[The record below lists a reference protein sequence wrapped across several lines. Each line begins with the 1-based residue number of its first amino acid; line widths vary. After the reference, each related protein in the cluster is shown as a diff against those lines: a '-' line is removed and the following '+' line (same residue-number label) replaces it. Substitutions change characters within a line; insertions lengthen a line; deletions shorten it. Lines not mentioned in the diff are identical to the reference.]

1 MFTLYDTYGFPVDL
15 TADIC
20 RERDVDVDMAGF
32 EAAMERQRDQA
43 RAAGKFKMAE
53 GLSYEGADTRF
64 EGYEQ
69 LELSGAK
76 VTALYVDG
84 TQVQQVQ
91 AGQSAVVVLDATPF
105 YAESGGQVGDTGLLE
120 ADGLRFAV
128 ADTLKIQ
135 AGVFGHHGVL
145 ESGTLSVGDSLLAR
159 VDAVRRARTVR
170 NHSATHLM
178 HKALRQV
185 LGAHV
190 QQRGSLV
197 DPDKTRFDFA
207 QDAPLTAE
215 QIARVE
221 AIVNAEILANQPT
234 VAQVMPYDD
243 AVKGGAMALFGE
255 KYGDTVRVLDIGFAR
270 TLRRHPRVPHR
281 RHRPVQDRVRG
292 RRGRWR
298 APRRSHYWRQCARL
312 GAEPERAADAGRGH
326 AAQHAGRSARAH
338 RAGAGSGQGPGKT
351 WSSRAASWPPAPATT
366 WRPAPRSRSR
376 ASRSWPPASPTSI
389 PRPCAAWS
397 TTSRIA

>member
-1 MFTLYDTYGFPVDL
+1 MDL

-159 VDAVRRARTVR
+159 VDAVRA
-170 NHSATHLM
+170 
-178 HKALRQV
+178 
-185 LGAHV
+185 
-190 QQRGSLV
+190 
-197 DPDKTRFDFA
+197 
-207 QDAPLTAE
+207 
-215 QIARVE
+215 
-221 AIVNAEILANQPT
+221 
-234 VAQVMPYDD
+234 
-243 AVKGGAMALFGE
+243 
-255 KYGDTVRVLDIGFAR
+255 
-270 TLRRHPRVPHR
+270 
-281 RHRPVQDRVRG
+281 
-292 RRGRWR
+292 R
-298 APRRSHYWRQCARL
+298 APC
-312 GAEPERAADAGRGH
+312 
-326 AAQHAGRSARAH
+326 
-338 RAGAGSGQGPGKT
+338 
-351 WSSRAASWPPAPATT
+351 ATT
-366 WRPAPRSRSR
+366 
-376 ASRSWPPASPTSI
+376 PPPT
-389 PRPCAAWS
+389 
-397 TTSRIA
+397 

>member
-1 MFTLYDTYGFPVDL
+1 
-15 TADIC
+15 
-20 RERDVDVDMAGF
+20 
-32 EAAMERQRDQA
+32 
-43 RAAGKFKMAE
+43 MAE

-255 KYGDTVRVLDIGFAR
+255 NTA
-270 TLRRHPRVPHR
+270 TP
-281 RHRPVQDRVRG
+281 
-292 RRGRWR
+292 
-298 APRRSHYWRQCARL
+298 CACWI
-312 GAEPERAADAGRGH
+312 
-326 AAQHAGRSARAH
+326 SA
-338 RAGAGSGQGPGKT
+338 
-351 WSSRAASWPPAPATT
+351 SRANSAAAPTCPAPATS
-366 WRPAPRSRSR
+366 ACSRSCPR
-376 ASRSWPPASPTSI
+376 AAWPLA
-389 PRPCAAWS
+389 CAAS
-397 TTSRIA
+397 KPLLATMRSPGCRTRTRC